1 MSDPEMGE
9 GEKDVLLNTLP
20 RSDVEGSSS
29 GGSSCCV
36 PCTVLG
42 TGDNATSKT
51 WPVLKNSHPVE
62 S

>member
-1 MSDPEMGE
+1 MGE
-9 GEKDVLLNTLP
+9 GEKDVLLNILP
-20 RSDVEGSSS
+20 RSNVEGSSS
-29 GGSSCCV
+29 GGSICCV